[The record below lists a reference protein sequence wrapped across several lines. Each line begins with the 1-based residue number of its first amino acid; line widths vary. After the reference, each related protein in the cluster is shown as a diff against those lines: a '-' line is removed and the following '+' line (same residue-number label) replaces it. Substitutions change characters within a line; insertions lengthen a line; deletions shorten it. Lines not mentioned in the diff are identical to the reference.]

1 MTIGIIGLGLM
12 GGSLGIA
19 LKERDFSCHLIG
31 YDHNEK
37 HCEEALA
44 LGLVDMISPSLDR
57 IIACDVIFLSIPV
70 DGIIAALKSLT
81 SVDKNCTIIDLGSTK
96 SKIVDS
102 VPKEIRSNFVA
113 AHPMTGTEKF
123 GPTAAIRDLYR
134 DKVVVL
140 CDLEDSGSIQKKR
153 ALKIF
158 EEIGMKL
165 VFMGAKEHD
174 RHAAFISHMPHALS
188 YSLANAVMRQEDPKS
203 IIALAGGG
211 FRDMSR
217 IAKSSPDMW
226 EDVFKQN
233 KTNLLTAIDHFQD
246 ELSRCQMM
254 VESEDWD
261 ALNRWMKGANRLH
274 DILT

>member
-19 LKERDFSCHLIG
+19 LKERDCSCHLIG

-102 VPKEIRSNFVA
+102 IPKEIRSNFVA

-158 EEIGMKL
+158 EEIGM
-165 VFMGAKEHD
+165 
-174 RHAAFISHMPHALS
+174 
-188 YSLANAVMRQEDPKS
+188 
-203 IIALAGGG
+203 
-211 FRDMSR
+211 
-217 IAKSSPDMW
+217 
-226 EDVFKQN
+226 
-233 KTNLLTAIDHFQD
+233 
-246 ELSRCQMM
+246 
-254 VESEDWD
+254 
-261 ALNRWMKGANRLH
+261 
-274 DILT
+274 

>member
-1 MTIGIIGLGLM
+1 MTVGIIGLGLM

-19 LKERDFSCHLIG
+19 LKSTKTPYHIIG
-31 YDHNEK
+31 YDHNK
-37 HCEEALA
+37 RHGKEAMN
-44 LGLVDMISPSLDR
+44 LGLIDEIASHMDD
-57 IIACDVIFLSIPV
+57 IIACDVIILSIPV
-70 DGIIAALKSLT
+70 NGIIKVLKNLT
-81 SVDKNCTIIDLGSTK
+81 TVASHSTIIDLGSTK
-96 SKIVDS
+96 EKIIAS
-102 VPKEIRSNFVA
+102 VPKEIRANFVA

-123 GPTAAIRDLYR
+123 GPTAAIAQLYR

-140 CDLEDSGSIQKKR
+140 CDIEDSGIQQQKVAKG
-153 ALKIF
+153 IF
-158 EEIGMKL
+158 DEIGMKL

-217 IAKSSPDMW
+217 IAKSSPHMW

-233 KTNLLTAIDHFQD
+233 KENLLTAIAYFQD
-246 ELSRCQMM
+246 ELDRCKSM
-254 VESEDWD
+254 VEDEEWD
-261 ALNRWMKGANRLH
+261 NLNRWMSDANKLH
-274 DILT
+274 DIL